1 MKFIHYKYIYV
12 LYKEILNFYYLLFKS
27 YIFFIFIINKNNKK
41 IFFIKDSTKKIYY
54 VEIRYNIYASQR
66 INFNYTMQLRFRN
79 YLMCLGFRLLTTKI
93 L

>member
-1 MKFIHYKYIYV
+1 LKFIHYKYIYV